1 MLGLVGLGL
10 YQRLLLRSKG
20 LQSNVF
26 AGGGGG
32 GGQNEISLVPIPFG
46 KEWSGSEIR
55 MRLSGELKE
64 ANYDGI
70 HSTY

>member
-26 AGGGGG
+26 AG